1 MRQNFFQK
9 KYNIE
14 NFTDNVNDI
23 FKNKNKRS
31 LYCLYTRQHFEY
43 IIKSSNYK
51 KKIFFGETSGTLF

>member
-1 MRQNFFQK
+1 MRQNFSK

-23 FKNKNKRS
+23 FKNKKINAVYIACTPDK
-31 LYCLYTRQHFEY
+31 HFEY

-51 KKIFFGETSGTLF
+51 KIFFVKNPWCSL